1 MTQEYWH
8 AEWSSFKADIEAR
21 FSQFKMDVSVTQDKH
36 HAENRTRLQAIDRQ
50 SVENGVKLD
59 KLYGSDG
66 QPGAVDRLSDKVGR
80 LGDKIV
86 YASGF
91 VAAVIV
97 LVGWYISVHG
107 GK

>member
-1 MTQEYWH
+1 V
-8 AEWSSFKADIEAR
+8 A
-21 FSQFKMDVSVTQDKH
+21 SVQDKH
-36 HAENRTRLQAIDRQ
+36 HAENRTRLQSIDRQ

-80 LGDKIV
+80 LGGKIV

-97 LVGWYISVHG
+97 LVGWYISLHS
-107 GK
+107 K

>member
-1 MTQEYWH
+1 MTADLWH
-8 AEWSSFKADIEAR
+8 AEWAQFKAEIEAR
-21 FSQFKMDVSVTQDKH
+21 FALFKADVASVQDKH

-66 QPGAVDRLSDKVGR
+66 QPGAVDRLSEKVSD

-86 YASGF
+86 YASGV

-97 LVGWYISVHG
+97 LVGWYISLHG